1 MRLWHQYLIKHLP
14 NMQLLGQHRELCAL
28 RGLGFGKKH
37 SVVNYVFLHPYYH
50 LYLFHMIVIEEMI
63 RRGITVD
70 TKWYNYRY
78 RGKVL
83 EYDYSNFTNK
93 ALSGALIYK
102 EHNNKYLVECLYN
115 LSKKDVR
122 IKIKKDCYLYNYLLY
137 KNLLNL
143 VEIID

>member
-1 MRLWHQYLIKHLP
+1 MRLWHQYLIKYLP
-14 NMQLLGQHRELCAL
+14 DKQLLGQHRELCAL
-28 RGLGFGKKH
+28 RGLGFGKRH
-37 SVVNYVFLHPYYH
+37 SVVDYVFTYPYYH
-50 LYLFHMIVIEEMI
+50 LYLFHMMVIEEMTE
-63 RRGITVD
+63 RGIRVD

-83 EYDYSNFTNK
+83 EYDNSNFTNK
-93 ALSGALIYK
+93 TLCNKLIYK
-102 EHNNKYLVECLYN
+102 EHNSKYLVECLYN

-122 IKIKKDCYLYNYLLY
+122 LKIKKDCYLYNYLLY